1 MCSKLGN
8 LLRNTPQIF
17 SFVKS
22 HTTLDRLLNR
32 IAQSLER
39 TINTIYILKLFNIE
53 QTMCLLIE
61 KYCPAFESLENHDS
75 HV

>member
-1 MCSKLGN
+1 MCSKLES
-8 LLRNTPQIF
+8 LLPDTTQFF

-39 TINTIYILKLFNIE
+39 TINTIYILKLFNVE
-53 QTMCLLIE
+53 QTMCLLI
-61 KYCPAFESLENHDS
+61 KNIAQLLS
-75 HV
+75 H